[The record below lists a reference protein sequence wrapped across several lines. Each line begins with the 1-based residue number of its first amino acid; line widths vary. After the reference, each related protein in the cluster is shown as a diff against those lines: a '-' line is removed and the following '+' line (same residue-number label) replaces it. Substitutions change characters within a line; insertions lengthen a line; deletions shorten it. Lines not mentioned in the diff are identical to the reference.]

1 MGLGSV
7 QLVDKLLQL
16 LNGAHLLPVTLDGG
30 QVAQV
35 VGLQSKE
42 PALRLEVGVLHGL
55 AKITGQE
62 VAVLLLAIPNL
73 RVLLNVDKGVLV
85 VVEVRLNAVKLDL
98 DRQLLQHAHQVD
110 DESVPGQQLFI
121 TGKLHAAVI
130 IIYNQ
135 IDHSNLILGVV
146 SFSATISILTL
157 KDFFGCRQM
166 LFCMNYC

>member
-1 MGLGSV
+1 
-7 QLVDKLLQL
+7 
-16 LNGAHLLPVTLDGG
+16 LPVTLDGG

-130 IIYNQ
+130 
-135 IDHSNLILGVV
+135 V
-146 SFSATISILTL
+146 A
-157 KDFFGCRQM
+157 KDFGDVLQRLRTTACIYTQRMEHNMHVGAHGVQ
-166 LFCMNYC
+166 LLDG